1 MDTDLTERCALIDF
15 CQILSFEGLISVDR
29 LMWDFPTPKSRD
41 FGGFAAIP
49 SPCQELLRS
58 YQVVMADRVSEM
70 SALLRL
76 TPLTENVFSQT
87 VKKMRSNWLRGEC
100 EVRAMKYIPG
110 SGSADFLGFDT
121 LKTKAALIGW
131 LGLMLS
137 VLIPAP
143 VMSQQIGDAEK
154 GKQYA
159 LEFCTGCHAVD
170 PAQPLSPLPKAP
182 RFEDVANT
190 PGMTAISLTAWF
202 QTSHPTMPNIVMTDA
217 QMRNVIQYILSL
229 KSD

>member
-1 MDTDLTERCALIDF
+1 
-15 CQILSFEGLISVDR
+15 
-29 LMWDFPTPKSRD
+29 
-41 FGGFAAIP
+41 
-49 SPCQELLRS
+49 
-58 YQVVMADRVSEM
+58 
-70 SALLRL
+70 
-76 TPLTENVFSQT
+76 
-87 VKKMRSNWLRGEC
+87 
-100 EVRAMKYIPG
+100 MKYIPG
-110 SGSADFLGFDT
+110 SGSADLLSF
-121 LKTKAALIGW
+121 ALF
-131 LGLMLS
+131 GLMLS

-190 PGMTAISLTAWF
+190 PGMTAITLTAWF

>member
-1 MDTDLTERCALIDF
+1 MSLGNV
-15 CQILSFEGLISVDR
+15 GLVSANPFDRECIFANSEKLRSDR
-29 LMWDFPTPKSRD
+29 LGD
-41 FGGFAAIP
+41 
-49 SPCQELLRS
+49 
-58 YQVVMADRVSEM
+58 
-70 SALLRL
+70 
-76 TPLTENVFSQT
+76 
-87 VKKMRSNWLRGEC
+87 EC

-110 SGSADFLGFDT
+110 SVSADFLSSALFTKSIAT

-137 VLIPAP
+137 SLIPTP
-143 VMSQQIGDAEK
+143 VLSQQIGDAEK

-159 LEFCTGCHAVD
+159 LEFCTGCHAVQ
-170 PAQPLSPLPKAP
+170 PEQPLSPLPKAP

>member
-1 MDTDLTERCALIDF
+1 MDVLSSRGCFAIWRNYENFGRFVVRCAWRANLIN
-15 CQILSFEGLISVDR
+15 R
-29 LMWDFPTPKSRD
+29 L
-41 FGGFAAIP
+41 
-49 SPCQELLRS
+49 
-58 YQVVMADRVSEM
+58 
-70 SALLRL
+70 
-76 TPLTENVFSQT
+76 
-87 VKKMRSNWLRGEC
+87 
-100 EVRAMKYIPG
+100 AMTHIPG
-110 SGSADFLGFDT
+110 I
-121 LKTKAALIGW
+121 KTKAVLIGW

-137 VLIPAP
+137 SLTPAP
-143 VMSQQIGDAEK
+143 AMSQQIGDAEK

-159 LEFCTGCHAVD
+159 LEFCTECHAVR

-190 PGMTAISLTAWF
+190 PGMTAITLTAWF